1 MAISLKKGEN
11 VNLAKAAPG
20 VQKFRIGCGWDARAT
35 AGEKFDLDASAF
47 ALADTGK
54 CASETDL
61 VFYGAPEHSS
71 TAIKHTG
78 DNRTGDGAGDDES
91 IIVDVSKVP
100 AGIKKIAVTVTIDQ
114 AEARRQTF
122 GMVNNAYVRI
132 VDETT
137 GTEVARYDLSED
149 YSVETA
155 LIFGELYNH
164 NGEWKF
170 KAIGQGF
177 ANGLKGLCDNF
188 GVATE

>member
-1 MAISLKKGEN
+1 MGGGQSLADVIST
-11 VNLAKAAPG
+11 
-20 VQKFRIGCGWDARAT
+20 WDA
-35 AGEKFDLDASAF
+35 
-47 ALADTGK
+47 
-54 CASETDL
+54 
-61 VFYGAPEHSS
+61 
-71 TAIKHTG
+71 
-78 DNRTGDGAGDDES
+78 
-91 IIVDVSKVP
+91 

-177 ANGLKGLCDNF
+177 ANGVGLAIAEANEAG
-188 GVATE
+188 GVLGGRVLDTEGALTASRSSPSPTMIPDFVNIVGSSSLARCRMRSEWK